1 MDRVLFFCIILYNV
15 LNQGIIDKTYKFL
28 KRPVYM
34 DRIAYLEAMLS
45 FWTRLVGI
53 FFSVL
58 KVSTGIIH
66 DDYYEL

>member
-1 MDRVLFFCIILYNV
+1 
-15 LNQGIIDKTYKFL
+15 
-28 KRPVYM
+28 M
-34 DRIAYLEAMLS
+34 DRIAYSEAMLS